1 MAGAGGRPPK
11 PLQLVQGHR
20 TKEEKEIRAK
30 AESELLTG
38 ITMKESP
45 EVKASP
51 IAHKEFT
58 RIRRLLKSIKKDD
71 DLYGNIINTHCL
83 LVSEIKEMESTRA
96 QFVKTLTEFE
106 DRAADEKTSFT
117 EQVKIKM
124 SLQGQILS
132 LDKLLMAKRKMILDI
147 SKENIMTIQSA
158 LRSIPKTPEEGKGKS
173 AMAAFLN
180 RKKAGSN
187 AT

>member
-1 MAGAGGRPPK
+1 MAGGRPPK

-20 TKEEKEIRAK
+20 TKAEKAVRGK

-38 ITMKESP
+38 VTMKESP
-45 EVKASP
+45 EVKVNP

-58 RIRRLLKSIKKDD
+58 RVKRLLRSIKKDD

-83 LVSEIKEMESTRA
+83 LVAEIKEMESTRA
-96 QFVKTLTEFE
+96 QFLKTLEEFE
-106 DRAADEKTSFT
+106 AHADEMSST
-117 EQVKIKM
+117 EQLQMKM
-124 SLQGQILS
+124 RLQGQILS

-158 LRSIPKTPEEGKGKS
+158 LRSIPKTPEKQEKS
-173 AMAAFLN
+173 KMASFLN
-180 RKKAGSN
+180 KRGVGN